1 MAIVTD
7 QLRPFWL
14 SGLNEI
20 SGKLEFGLAEWIRR
34 GTYQITTPLK
44 PGEVVIDIPAGDLN
58 FQRAIAYDLAR
69 MSMAAFES
77 IGDIHQHPS
86 MPKSLGWTII
96 KTYYSAFFAA
106 HALLRTF
113 GVSLTQLESVQI
125 GNVQKIATA
134 YGMDNGQTLSA
145 GFYICSFDPVMRKL
159 KCTHEGKNG
168 GSHEIMWKRFVE
180 TLLTFSNEILSSSG
194 LTLNQQNAA
203 AKISELCNCLK
214 HNGSN
219 AGTWLSII
227 RNQTNYKH
235 ELGAWFPY
243 ESRAHY
249 YEQLPLMQDEWKKEP
264 EDIAIW
270 AGTGRDLQRF
280 IGACNLILSLLKSTA
295 FDMSKRCTNGKS
307 FHVTTTQAVL
317 HLMAQKQ

>member
-1 MAIVTD
+1 MPIVTD

-14 SGLNEI
+14 SGLNEV
-20 SGKLEFGLAEWIRR
+20 SGQLEFGLAEWMR
-34 GTYQITTPLK
+34 GGSYQITTPLNSA
-44 PGEVVIDIPAGDLN
+44 EFVIDVPINDLS

-77 IGDIHQHPS
+77 IGGIQSHPK
-86 MPKSLGWTII
+86 MPKSLGWIII

-113 GVSLTQLESVQI
+113 GISLTQFESSHIGQVQR
-125 GNVQKIATA
+125 IANI
-134 YGMDNGQTLSA
+134 YGMDHGQTLKA
-145 GFYICSFDPVMRKL
+145 GFYACSYDSATRKL
-159 KCTHEGKNG
+159 KCIHEGKNG
-168 GSHEIMWKRFVE
+168 GSHEVMWKFF
-180 TLLTFSNEILSSSG
+180 TNTMLSFSNDILSSNG
-194 LTLNQQNAA
+194 LTQNQQRAA
-203 AKISELCNCLK
+203 AKLSELCNCLK

-235 ELGAWFPY
+235 EHGIWFPY
-243 ESRAHY
+243 RSRSRY
-249 YEQLPLMQDEWKKEP
+249 YEQLPLLQKDWMKEP
-264 EDIAIW
+264 EDISIW

-280 IGACNLILSLLKSTA
+280 IGACNLILALLKSSA
-295 FDMSKRCTNGKS
+295 LDMSKRCTTGKS

-317 HLMAQKQ
+317 NLMS